1 LFAGTRS
8 FAGALQLV
16 RVKDEIM
23 GHYEIRIQKPDGS
36 PALSWKVE
44 QADDMSALSSALEMC
59 KNQKVEVWEGHRRIA
74 SISLSGQPR
83 LTL

>member
-1 LFAGTRS
+1 
-8 FAGALQLV
+8 
-16 RVKDEIM
+16 M

-59 KNQKVEVWEGHRRIA
+59 ENQKVEVWEGHRRIA

>member
-1 LFAGTRS
+1 
-8 FAGALQLV
+8 
-16 RVKDEIM
+16 M

-36 PALSWKVE
+36 STLTWEVE
-44 QADDMSALSSALEMC
+44 QVDDMSALTSALEMC
-59 KNQKVEVWEGHRRIA
+59 EKQKVEIWEGHRRIA